1 MSDYIRNN
9 GLLSKN
15 SGNNIIK
22 EKEEKNIELLNK
34 INQIMYS
41 IKNSKEKN
49 NDRILKKTKKN

>member
-15 SGNNIIK
+15 SENNIIK